1 MTRNLGKLGHK
12 KSIVSISLIGI
23 LLVVGIWGVLGG
35 IFRGANADNTSQ
47 ASTSVIALTPP
58 VSPNIAVDY
67 TSPIRKL
74 DPIAIGMNVS
84 GYGYPNVFANDPVEQ
99 QKLKTLG
106 IKYMRMDLK
115 YSAPGDPTS
124 KIVCAAEGCDTR
136 WTGDQW
142 VQAIKAIG
150 AQPLIIVHYSAVD
163 AANMVKHF
171 NKDTNNYD

>member
-1 MTRNLGKLGHK
+1 MLHLLRIFPLGKKIKIATGAFLG
-12 KSIVSISLIGI
+12 IFILLIGI
-23 LLVVGIWGVLGG
+23 LLTVFISQKPLGIRQHAVGPGNIVL
-35 IFRGANADNTSQ
+35 
-47 ASTSVIALTPP
+47 
-58 VSPNIAVDY
+58 DY

-124 KIVCAAEGCDTR
+124 KIVCAADGCDTR

-142 VQAIKAIG
+142 IQAITAIW
-150 AQPLIIVHYSAVD
+150 QPS
-163 AANMVKHF
+163 
-171 NKDTNNYD
+171 